1 MRKIL
6 AGTLAATLAVA
17 GLTFTSGQN
26 AGAATPPNS
35 QSAGNF
41 LDATAGGK
49 PIDQLLALAFA
60 RAQNPGNVTD
70 QNPLDVKVLNTL
82 DLPLTGALQFPQL
95 LGINLGAVNQVAN
108 AQSNGRSWGG
118 AGAVAN
124 SGGISIGA
132 DNNAFPANA
141 SIDLNPTA
149 LTEDAKVAATNAAV
163 KSAVAVPSLG
173 DVKVNVGA
181 VAANAQTPVG
191 KGSAGSTAYEIAG
204 LDIQADSPLLG
215 SLLSGLGGPV
225 STLLTTLGNL
235 LSLPGTCPLSSGHL
249 PTLDIAGGTIII
261 DPLTGSL
268 DISLGKLLTL
278 LGVDINNLP
287 ANTDVLQYLLDY
299 LTSPG
304 GLATAIGNLV
314 DSLFDPSVTNSIAY
328 DFVNCAPSALQ
339 STVTA
344 LFKSSG
350 VLLQALDTVLGGLKG
365 TGGTSLLAPIATA
378 LKGLI
383 DIGMNVQPSGADGT
397 FTSQLN
403 ALPKQGMDPPPVP
416 YAHVVRAIEVDVLG
430 NTLDL
435 ALANAA
441 AGPSNPAAPPA
452 TAPPA
457 TSPPATQLPTGV
469 PAGYASGKSR
479 QLPLILL
486 IVGVFLASGG
496 AIAARQRARGRHRAS

>member
-6 AGTLAATLAVA
+6 AGTLAATIAVA
-17 GLTFTSGQN
+17 GLTLTNSQGAS
-26 AGAATPPNS
+26 AGTLTDPNS

-49 PIDQLLALAFA
+49 PIDQLVALAFA

-124 SGGISIGA
+124 SGGISIGG
-132 DNNAFPANA
+132 DNNAFPSDA
-141 SIDLNPTA
+141 SIDLDPTA
-149 LTEDAKVAATNAAV
+149 LTETAGAKPAAATL
-163 KSAVAVPSLG
+163 PSLG
-173 DVKVNVGA
+173 DVKVGVGA

-191 KGSAGSTAYEIAG
+191 KGTAGSTAYEVAD
-204 LDIQADSPLLG
+204 LNIQADSPLLG
-215 SLLSGLGGPV
+215 GLLSGLNGPV
-225 STLLTTLGNL
+225 TTLLTTLGTLFNL
-235 LSLPGTCPLSSGHL
+235 PPTCPLSTGKL
-249 PTLDIAGGTIII
+249 PSVDIGNGTVILDPSTGGLTI
-261 DPLTGSL
+261 SL
-268 DISLGKLLTL
+268 DNLLKLLGL
-278 LGVDINNLP
+278 NINNLP
-287 ANTDVLQYLLDY
+287 ANTDVLKYLLDY
-299 LTSPG
+299 LSDPA
-304 GLATAIGNLV
+304 GLATGIASAV
-314 DSLFDPSVTNSIAY
+314 KSLFDPNVKNSLAA
-328 DFVNCAPSALQ
+328 DFVACAPAAVQ
-339 STVTA
+339 PGVKK
-344 LFKSSG
+344 LFSLTGTLFDGLSN
-350 VLLQALDTVLGGLKG
+350 VLGKLKG
-365 TGGTSLLAPIATA
+365 TSGTSLLDPIATA

-383 DIGMNVQPSGADGT
+383 DIGMNVQPTGT
-397 FTSQLN
+397 AGSFTSQLN
-403 ALPKQGMDPPPVP
+403 ALPKQGMTPPPVP

-441 AGPSNPAAPPA
+441 AGPSNPATP
-452 TAPPA
+452 TSS
-457 TSPPATQLPTGV
+457 SPPPSSSPPSTKLPTGV
-469 PAGYASGKSR
+469 PAGYASGNKSS

-496 AIAARQRARGRHRAS
+496 AVAARQRARGRHRAG